1 MSQEAVTAEAKIAD
15 AAVSLISAAAIYLP
29 PDVKRA
35 LNQAQ
40 QNESTELAK
49 KVIGSMLKNLEV
61 AEAEGRPSCQ
71 DTGTVIFYVRA
82 GAKFPYL
89 GQLEGIL
96 RNATVRATADVPL
109 RPNSV
114 SIFTGKNSGNNT
126 ADRIPWIEWE
136 LVPDSDLAEVTVVL
150 KGGGSEAPSIAK
162 VIPPAE
168 GMKGVYKMV
177 LDDIFEQG
185 PKPCPPVV
193 VGVGLGPTADIAMK
207 LAKKALLADIGQRN
221 PDPDLAKIE
230 VSLLQA
236 INKLGWGP
244 HGVGG
249 STTALDVHID
259 AVNRHPASFAV
270 GVATVCWEDRK
281 STMKINSDGG
291 VRFVTHP
298 FLNRRGV

>member
-1 MSQEAVTAEAKIAD
+1 MSQQEVTVEGKITES
-15 AAVSLISAAAIYLP
+15 AARLISAAAIYLP
-29 PDVKRA
+29 PDVKRS
-35 LNQAQ
+35 LEEAQ
-40 QNESTELAK
+40 RNESTELAK

-71 DTGTVIFYVRA
+71 DTGTVIFYVKA
-82 GAKFPYL
+82 GDKFPYL
-89 GQLEGIL
+89 GKMEEIL
-96 RNATVRATADVPL
+96 RSATVKATADVPL

-126 ADRIPWIEWE
+126 ADRIPWIEWD
-136 LVPDSDLAEVTVVL
+136 LVPGSDTAEVTVVL
-150 KGGGSEAPSIAK
+150 KGGGSEAPSLAR

-193 VGVGLGPTADIAMK
+193 VGIGLGPTADIAMK
-207 LAKKALLADIGQRN
+207 LAKQSLLADIGQRN
-221 PDPDLAKIE
+221 PDPEIAKIE

-236 INKLGWGP
+236 INRLGWGP

-249 STTALDVHID
+249 ATTALDVHID

-281 STMKINSDGG
+281 STMKIDSGG
-291 VRFVTHP
+291 HVQFITHP
-298 FLNRRGV
+298 FLNRRES